1 MLIWEYAGF
10 QWVFYLGTSAAAAS
24 VGPAAAPAV
33 PQLTQTL
40 ADKEVY
46 PRLQAVIALGEIGP
60 AAASAR
66 DALKGCLRDNHPAV
80 RQSAGRSL
88 KQINALPVAPDD

>member
-1 MLIWEYAGF
+1 MLIWKYAGF

-24 VGPAAAPAV
+24 V
-33 PQLTQTL
+33 
-40 ADKEVY
+40 
-46 PRLQAVIALGEIGP
+46 GP